1 MKKNVLLVD
10 DDYIFNFLSQSIL
23 ERIGITNEVY
33 TALNGK
39 EALSLLGNGTQ
50 RRFVPDVI
58 LLDLNMPIMDGFTF
72 LEAFNKL
79 NLPDKEKM
87 TIIVVTSSE
96 DPDDIM
102 KARRMGIDH
111 YIPKP
116 VTEKDL
122 RNALEMN

>member
-79 NLPDKEKM
+79 NIPDKEKV

-96 DPDDIM
+96 DPDDMM

-122 RNALEMN
+122 RQALELN